1 MRIGIL
7 GAGMI
12 GGTVGRL
19 WAEAGHDVTFGV
31 RHPERLRPEDRKSV
45 V

>member
-1 MRIGIL
+1 MKIGIL

-19 WAEAGHDVTFGV
+19 WAEAGHGWLSALFLCSF
-31 RHPERLRPEDRKSV
+31 PLPRPMV
-45 V
+45 IV